1 MGENDSVKST
11 IIESLAI
18 SSGLSAEG
26 GTRNMLYETYNSTS
40 TLDQYITIIKSGLSP
55 KWKFFLRA
63 ETWQSG
69 INTNA
74 VS

>member
-26 GTRNMLYETYNSTS
+26 GTGSALFHILVPEDMFE
-40 TLDQYITIIKSGLSP
+40 
-55 KWKFFLRA
+55 
-63 ETWQSG
+63 
-69 INTNA
+69 
-74 VS
+74 